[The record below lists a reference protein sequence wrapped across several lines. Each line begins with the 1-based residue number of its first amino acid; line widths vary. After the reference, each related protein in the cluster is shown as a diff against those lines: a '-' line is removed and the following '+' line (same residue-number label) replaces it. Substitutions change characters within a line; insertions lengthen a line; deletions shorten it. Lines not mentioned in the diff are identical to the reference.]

1 MAASD
6 DFLTEARRAGLYD
19 PERDGSTG
27 RAELLQWLRDEHG
40 VTLDEMVEAA
50 ERLGLEAIAG
60 DRRIA
65 PGPWLSLEEAS
76 ARSGMSAER
85 LEDLTI
91 AFGLEPVHDAPDGGV
106 GFRQSEIDAFVL
118 FDGLSDMFSL
128 EEAFALVRVMGSSL
142 SRIAEAAVSLFLLDV
157 EEPHI
162 AAGRRED
169 ELSRKSH
176 EAVGLLDEFPAI
188 LDAFLRR
195 HVLQTVYRTRATMTD
210 PNQRH
215 QHRYAVAF
223 VDLVGFTAR
232 SADMAPQELSRFL
245 RDFEERSYRVA
256 ANNGARVVKLI
267 GDEVMI
273 VAVDPSSLCRAA
285 SGLVESFRT
294 DGVIPRAGAAFGDVL
309 LRGGDYFGSVVNLAS
324 RLVDEAVPGELLVSM
339 ELGSA
344 ATDCAFDPAGRRM
357 VKGFADP
364 VEVRSFV
371 AS

>member
-142 SRIAEAAVSLFLLDV
+142 SRIASNESMISPSRENTTCAEASCSFSAHLL
-157 EEPHI
+157 
-162 AAGRRED
+162 
-169 ELSRKSH
+169 RKSS
-176 EAVGLLDEFPAI
+176 
-188 LDAFLRR
+188 
-195 HVLQTVYRTRATMTD
+195 HVQLGEM
-210 PNQRH
+210 
-215 QHRYAVAF
+215 F
-223 VDLVGFTAR
+223 
-232 SADMAPQELSRFL
+232 
-245 RDFEERSYRVA
+245 
-256 ANNGARVVKLI
+256 
-267 GDEVMI
+267 
-273 VAVDPSSLCRAA
+273 SL
-285 SGLVESFRT
+285 
-294 DGVIPRAGAAFGDVL
+294 
-309 LRGGDYFGSVVNLAS
+309 
-324 RLVDEAVPGELLVSM
+324 
-339 ELGSA
+339 
-344 ATDCAFDPAGRRM
+344 
-357 VKGFADP
+357 
-364 VEVRSFV
+364 
-371 AS
+371 